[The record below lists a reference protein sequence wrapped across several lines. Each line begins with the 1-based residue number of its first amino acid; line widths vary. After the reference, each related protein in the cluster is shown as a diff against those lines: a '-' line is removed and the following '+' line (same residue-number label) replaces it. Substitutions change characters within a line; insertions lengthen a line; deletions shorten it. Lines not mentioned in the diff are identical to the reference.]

1 MIGIALALISAVGF
15 GATAVFARLG
25 VQHVAVGPGTFVSL
39 AVSTVV
45 TLAVTVAFQPAELIR
60 VTGTGLALAFVVG
73 LLSYPVGR
81 LLSFT
86 GVRLVGVSRSS
97 TIIGSA
103 PLFAT
108 ATAVALAGESVS
120 LLLLLGS
127 VSVVGGMALILSQQ

>member
-1 MIGIALALISAVGF
+1 MIGIALAMIAAVGF

-25 VQHVAVGPGTFVSL
+25 IQYVRVGPGTLVSL
-39 AVSTVV
+39 TVSTIV
-45 TLAVTVAFQPAELIR
+45 TLAVTVAFQPVDLVRI
-60 VTGTGLALAFVVG
+60 TGTGLLLAFVVG

-97 TIIGSA
+97 TIVGAA

-108 ATAVALAGESVS
+108 GIAVALVGETVTVP
-120 LLLLLGS
+120 LLLGG
-127 VSVVGGMALILSQQ
+127 VAIVGGMTLILSQQ

>member
-1 MIGIALALISAVGF
+1 MIGIALAMIAAVGF

-25 VQHVAVGPGTFVSL
+25 IQYVRVGPGTFVSL
-39 AVSTVV
+39 TVSTIV
-45 TLAVTVAFQPAELIR
+45 TLAVTVAFQPVDLVRI
-60 VTGTGLALAFVVG
+60 TGTGLLLAFVVG

-97 TIIGSA
+97 TIVGAA

-108 ATAVALAGESVS
+108 GIAVALVGETVTVP
-120 LLLLLGS
+120 LLLGG
-127 VSVVGGMALILSQQ
+127 VAIVGGMTLILSQQ